1 MKATW
6 PTNPKKINREIK
18 KMMLLL
24 RRVYNVIEMQHLND
38 YKLYPYYNNIDR
50 FPKSLGNDIYNYLK
64 ARDQDFIDIVVA
76 RQNRF
81 RKRMKNKLSEQKS
94 NPFEGIK
101 IYQQRISNK
110 IDSFSSMEQ
119 ELSSFESIDPN
130 DDKEDVEKL

>member
-6 PTNPKKINREIK
+6 PTNSKKINREIK

-64 ARDQDFIDIVVA
+64 ARDQDFIDIVLA
-76 RQNRF
+76 RQNRYF
-81 RKRMKNKLSEQKS
+81 KRMKDKS
-94 NPFEGIK
+94 HE
-101 IYQQRISNK
+101 
-110 IDSFSSMEQ
+110 
-119 ELSSFESIDPN
+119 
-130 DDKEDVEKL
+130 V